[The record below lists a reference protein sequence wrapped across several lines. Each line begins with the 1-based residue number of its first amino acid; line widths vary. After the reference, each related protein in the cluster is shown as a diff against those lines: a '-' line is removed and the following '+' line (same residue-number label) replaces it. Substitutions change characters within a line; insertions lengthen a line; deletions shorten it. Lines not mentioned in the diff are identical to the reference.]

1 MAKLQSRVK
10 DTRYLKEIEN
20 SVTIPPFYEQ
30 QQQQQ
35 QQQQKQ
41 KRSNKL
47 KISSFLMIKLKFN
60 GKIYT
65 EVIRG
70 NVQGRHI
77 EF

>member
-35 QQQQKQ
+35 QQKQ

-47 KISSFLMIKLKFN
+47 KISSFLMLKLKFN

>member
-1 MAKLQSRVK
+1 MTKLQSRVK
-10 DTRYLKEIEN
+10 NTCYLKEIEN

-30 QQQQQ
+30 QQKNK
-35 QQQQKQ
+35 KQ

-47 KISSFLMIKLKFN
+47 EISSFLMLKLKFN

-70 NVQGRHI
+70 NVQGRHT

>member
-35 QQQQKQ
+35 QQKKKQ
-41 KRSNKL
+41 KNNKL
-47 KISSFLMIKLKFN
+47 KISSFLMLKLKFN

>member
-35 QQQQKQ
+35 QKKKTEKQ
-41 KRSNKL
+41 
-47 KISSFLMIKLKFN
+47 
-60 GKIYT
+60 
-65 EVIRG
+65 
-70 NVQGRHI
+70 
-77 EF
+77 